1 MLSVR
6 VTKSYCAEMFPE
18 PAMQCLVSVGCRANA
33 SVLPSGLIAG
43 RLPVVIS
50 VGLPPDTATDSTS
63 STHPCRLLK

>member
-1 MLSVR
+1 
-6 VTKSYCAEMFPE
+6 
-18 PAMQCLVSVGCRANA
+18 MQCRVSVGCRANA

-50 VGLPPDTATDSTS
+50 AGVPPDAATDSTS

>member
-1 MLSVR
+1 
-6 VTKSYCAEMFPE
+6 
-18 PAMQCLVSVGCRANA
+18 MQCLVSVGCRANA

-50 VGLPPDTATDSTS
+50 VGLPPDSATDSTS